1 MRRRTET
8 SADVLGRSDAIGI
21 KQPFRAMAFKYA
33 KLPIARAMPR
43 SGSELG
49 LEERAKHANQLAA
62 AKNTAL
68 ATMSDPDAI
77 YPSKSDGAGGGGRA
91 AGPAR
96 DQSLDRGRVGRKRF
110 VSTGD

>member
-8 SADVLGRSDAIGI
+8 SADVSGRSDAIGI

-43 SGSELG
+43 SGYELG

-62 AKNTAL
+62 AKNTVL
-68 ATMSDPDAI
+68 APMSDPDAI
-77 YPSKSDGAGGGGRA
+77 YASKWDGAGGGGRA
-91 AGPAR
+91 AGSAR
-96 DQSLDRGRVGRKRF
+96 GPSLNRGGVRRKRF